1 MNLKPYLLLILL
13 ASFSCFG
20 EDRTGEDLLNYF
32 SSNCR
37 TQGEWT
43 KAALADSMALIES
56 LRNFS
61 QDPDC
66 KSVGGAIS
74 QLGILNQQLV
84 TLDKI
89 SETQSKIAELNAK
102 EQELL
107 IQVSNTSDPNTL
119 SSINATLRELQVTRA
134 GLIGRD
140 RAQADLAGMDK
151 VRALTS
157 VVQIA
162 NSTFEQITNNQR
174 CLQKNPT
181 ILNSAASILSSIG
194 ATTAVFNPA
203 LGLGLSSG
211 ANFLGQTIEG
221 VRKYYNSRMIRK
233 ISNDSVASE
242 AYKCALETMSER
254 WCQMRDAEAF
264 LLFKAAQR
272 QHPVL
277 EKGLGIAIRL
287 NDRELPVLIEWLNK
301 IRSGVTPTTTADAQ
315 RQSAAFSR
323 ETYVRSL
330 EATGLG
336 LIEENRKI
344 YNSYTD
350 LNERWNFL
358 RSVIVALLPATQV
371 PFKNPFYDVFAAG
384 YAPFFLI
391 GLLDN
396 SDIRNPQGQYFP
408 IDSWS
413 RPNGLNP
420 TLDLVKEKYVEWVSK
435 ARTRVNQELTQVLQP
450 DALQTLSSAYDRS
463 GNRWKISPIDSIK
476 RIIDFMENNPPSE
489 RDVAFNK
496 LYANTISKM
505 KEMYKITENVILGQT
520 QVDENTPVV
529 ERIYEL
535 AQLRYGTV
543 VMEARLE
550 MIIRLSLLELLQ
562 NSTPQDQIVVAQL
575 LAAERFT
582 ETITKMSGTDNLA
595 LIRADINRS
604 QPITISNLNSFIEI
618 FGKNINNLLEKIKK
632 EELRSQGSISKAKRY
647 SRTELC
653 FLLLSVPNVK
663 SYINLNLCDGLQLEA
678 LMAGGPQSI
687 KLNQE
692 TFALDINDRACEY
705 REFFRKSKI
714 YETWGI
720 K

>member
-1 MNLKPYLLLILL
+1 MNFKHYIFLLIFV
-13 ASFSCFG
+13 SFSSFAEDTSG
-20 EDRTGEDLLNYF
+20 ENLLSYF

-61 QDPDC
+61 EDPDC
-66 KSVGGAIS
+66 KSIGGAIS
-74 QLGILNQQLV
+74 QLGILNQQLT

-89 SETQSKIAELNAK
+89 SETQSRIAEINAK

-107 IQVSNTSDPNTL
+107 IQIPNNSDPTTL
-119 SSINATLRELQVTRA
+119 LAINSTLRELQVTRA
-134 GLIGRD
+134 GLIGREK
-140 RAQADLAGMDK
+140 AQAELAGMDK

-181 ILNSAASILSSIG
+181 ILNSAASIISSIG

-221 VRKYYNSRMIRK
+221 VRKYYNSRTLRK
-233 ISNDSVASE
+233 ISNDSIASE

-264 LLFKAAQR
+264 LLFKANQR
-272 QHPVL
+272 RYPVI
-277 EKGLGIAIRL
+277 EKGLGVAIRL

-358 RSVIVALLPATQV
+358 RSVLVALLPSTQV
-371 PFKNPFYDVFAAG
+371 PFKNPFYDVFASG

-391 GLLDN
+391 GLMDN
-396 SDIRNPQGQYFP
+396 ADIRNPQGQYFP

-420 TLDLVKEKYVEWVSK
+420 TLDLVKEKYLEWVSK
-435 ARTRVNQELTQVLQP
+435 ARIRVNQELTQVLQP

-476 RIIDFMENNPPSE
+476 RIIDFLENNPPSD

-496 LYANTISKM
+496 LYANTLSKL
-505 KEMYKITENVILGQT
+505 KEIHKITENIILGQT

-543 VMEARLE
+543 VIEARLE

-582 ETITKMSGTDNLA
+582 ETISKMSGTDNLA

-618 FGKNINNLLEKIKK
+618 FGKNINKLLEKIKK
-632 EELRSQGSISKAKRY
+632 EEIRSQGSVSKAKRY

-663 SYINLNLCDGLQLEA
+663 KTIDLSLCEGVQLES
-678 LMAGGPQSI
+678 LIAGGPESI
-687 KLNQE
+687 KLNQSI
-692 TFALDINDRACEY
+692 FDLDINDRACEY